1 MILLSGPVCVLSHCC
16 RVVMHEK
23 DVEFTVEYASTTS
36 DPARVGEHNP
46 YGETPTLVDRDLSL
60 YDPTVIIEYLD
71 ERFPH
76 PPLMPVDP
84 ITRAKTRLMISR
96 LTRDWLQPLS
106 ALGDDPTPLLP
117 TALSRSLRDG
127 LVALSPIFQEQEYF
141 LGMEYTLVDA
151 YMAPLL
157 WRLPA
162 LQIDLPAQAE
172 PLIQYGEK
180 LFKRAT
186 FHDSLGPE
194 EIEMR

>member
-1 MILLSGPVCVLSHCC
+1 
-16 RVVMHEK
+16 MHEK

-162 LQIDLPAQAE
+162 LKIDLPAQAE
-172 PLIQYGEK
+172 PLVQYGEK

>member
-127 LVALSPIFQEQEYF
+127 LVALSPIFLEQEYF

-172 PLIQYGEK
+172 PLVQYGEK

>member
-117 TALSRSLRDG
+117 AALSRSLRDG

-172 PLIQYGEK
+172 PLVQYGEK